1 MEEIEKKNILIQM
14 ITEVNNISIK
24 YGFTFFLAYGTLLG
38 AIRHEGFIP
47 WDTDIDIVVPIQH
60 YNQFCETLSRNL
72 SDKYHVVSNISDN
85 KYTALFS
92 RVCLR
97 EVNHVSLHID
107 IFPIVGASRNRS
119 LQILIK
125 KFVYLNMM
133 MFYMKRVKISERFSN
148 QLIKSIIGL
157 VCKFILLPFPSSL
170 FIKLNDYFSKQ
181 FDYDS
186 SDYVYNVCGS
196 YGRKEIIP
204 KVWLGN
210 PIFKKF
216 ETSQFPVPEYW
227 HEYLEHFYT
236 DYMTP
241 RQKNYI

>member
-1 MEEIEKKNILIQM
+1 MEEIEKKKILIQM
-14 ITEVNNISIK
+14 ITEVNNISTK

-47 WDTDIDIVVPIQH
+47 WDTDIDIIVPIPH
-60 YNQFCETLSRNL
+60 YNQFCETLSRYL
-72 SDKYHVVSNISDN
+72 SDKYHVVSNNSDYT
-85 KYTALFS
+85 YTALFS

-97 EVNHVSLHID
+97 DVNHVSLHID
-107 IFPIVGASRNRS
+107 IYPIVGAPKIRS
-119 LQILIK
+119 LQKIIK
-125 KFVYLNMM
+125 KLTYFNMM

-148 QLIKSIIGL
+148 QLIKSIIGV

-170 FIKLNDYFSKQ
+170 FVKLNIFFSKQ
-181 FDYDS
+181 FDYNS
-186 SDYVYNVCGS
+186 SDYVYNVCGP
-196 YGRKEIIP
+196 YGKKEIIP
-204 KVWLGN
+204 KEWLGN

-216 ETSQFPVPEYW
+216 ESSQFPVPEYW